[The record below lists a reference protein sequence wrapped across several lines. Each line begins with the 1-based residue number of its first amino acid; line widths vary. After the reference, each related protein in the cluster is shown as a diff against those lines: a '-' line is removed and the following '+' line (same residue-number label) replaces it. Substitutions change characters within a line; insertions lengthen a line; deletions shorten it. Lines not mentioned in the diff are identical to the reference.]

1 MLMYAGQIWKRIL
14 LNYICL
20 LYAIIYPYFYEKLHK
35 VSLRT
40 FDMKWQYYSLVLLF
54 ILAFCM
60 VILAKQELSFA
71 SISNPIV
78 FLVLLYFRY
87 RVIFILNRID
97 FIFLSVLFVIML
109 FECIKVWK
117 RRRMNE
123 IEKLF

>member
-60 VILAKQELSFA
+60 VILAKQELSFVRDGD
-71 SISNPIV
+71 SLQLTVPGLTYWTMLV
-78 FLVLLYFRY
+78 F
-87 RVIFILNRID
+87 
-97 FIFLSVLFVIML
+97 
-109 FECIKVWK
+109 E
-117 RRRMNE
+117 
-123 IEKLF
+123 

>member
-1 MLMYAGQIWKRIL
+1 MYAGQIWKRVL

-35 VSLRT
+35 VSLKT

-60 VILAKQELSFA
+60 VVLVKQELSFA

-87 RVIFILNRID
+87 RVFFILNRID
-97 FIFLSVLFVIML
+97 FIFLSVLFVVMI
-109 FECIKVWK
+109 FECIKIWK
-117 RRRMNE
+117 RRKQTR
-123 IEKLF
+123 